1 MPEGSDLKVSSTK
14 QCPFVYTYLTKRYVI
29 NNRNVKLKSCFV
41 LNLINSQKLRQSRML
56 AVALV
61 TLSLVFVSNGLK
73 DTSNV
78 PGK

>member
-1 MPEGSDLKVSSTK
+1 
-14 QCPFVYTYLTKRYVI
+14 
-29 NNRNVKLKSCFV
+29 
-41 LNLINSQKLRQSRML
+41 ML

-78 PGK
+78 PGKWTVILQVTKRIYQVRGYNDDVTDEVIII